1 MVLEKIPTFSEVQT
15 WANNNLVSS
24 VNGNTGDVTVEEM
37 WTEIPESPYDF
48 NDIEQLTINLSETYD
63 QVRIVFLDIAI
74 PFESYGNNKLQ
85 MRINGDGGD
94 NYDYITSE
102 GGSRKSARSQWN
114 LDNRDLETANG
125 HGYVTISGKWT
136 DHASINGNISLG
148 SENNEL
154 QYGKNSNVSSPLQKI
169 EMQREFSSVAPNF
182 KFSGKIKVYGRN
194 I

>member
-63 QVRIVFLDIAI
+63 QVRIVFRDI
-74 PFESYGNNKLQ
+74 SYSQSEYGSVV
-85 MRINGDGGD
+85 MRINDDDGN
-94 NYDYITSE
+94 NYNFITSAGNKE
-102 GGSRKSARSQWN
+102 SDYTKWI
-114 LDNRDLETANG
+114 LDDRNPILANG

-148 SENNEL
+148 SIGDEL
-154 QYGKNSNVSSPLQKI
+154 EYGMNDNVSSPLQKI
-169 EMQREFSSVAPNF
+169 EIRGTFIASYNVE
-182 KFSGKIKVYGRN
+182 FSGKIKVYGMN

>member
-63 QVRIVFLDIAI
+63 QVRIVFRDISF
-74 PFESYGNNKLQ
+74 PYSLNDNDRLQ
-85 MRINGDGGD
+85 MRIND
-94 NYDYITSE
+94 NSSSDYDFVTTEGITYSKN
-102 GGSRKSARSQWN
+102 RWV
-114 LDNRDLETANG
+114 LDYTNSYVANG

-136 DHASINGNISLG
+136 DHPSISGNMSLG
-148 SENNEL
+148 SASHEL
-154 QYGKNSNVSSPLQKI
+154 QYGNNVDVSSPLQKI
-169 EMQREFSSVAPNF
+169 EIRRGFSSSYNVE
-182 KFSGKIKVYGRN
+182 FSGKIKIYGRN

>member
-24 VNGNTGDVTVEEM
+24 VNGNTGDVTVEKM

-85 MRINGDGGD
+85 MRINGDGSN

-102 GGSRKSARSQWN
+102 GGRKSDNKRWV
-114 LDNRDLETANG
+114 LDYKGSGIANG

-148 SENNEL
+148 SIGDEL
-154 QYGKNSNVSSPLQKI
+154 EYGMNDNVSSPLQKI
-169 EMQREFSSVAPNF
+169 EIQREFSSAD

>member
-85 MRINGDGGD
+85 MRINDYGSD
-94 NYDYITSE
+94 NYDYINS
-102 GGSRKSARSQWN
+102 GGGRKS
-114 LDNRDLETANG
+114 DNRRWTLDYRGSGIANG

-136 DHASINGNISLG
+136 NHASINGNFSLG
-148 SENNEL
+148 SVNNEL
-154 QYGKNSNVSSPLQKI
+154 QYGKNVDVSSPLQKI
-169 EMQREFSSVAPNF
+169 EMQCSFSSSDN
-182 KFSGKIKVYGRN
+182 KTFSGKIKVYGMN

>member
-74 PFESYGNNKLQ
+74 PDSGNTGNRLEI
-85 MRINGDGGD
+85 RINGDSSN
-94 NYDYITSE
+94 NYDCIVSKGTRYLGYNRWT
-102 GGSRKSARSQWN
+102 
-114 LDNRDLETANG
+114 LDSTDPQIANG

-136 DHASINGNISLG
+136 HHPSINGNISLG
-148 SENNEL
+148 SVVNEL
-154 QYGKNSNVSSPLQKI
+154 QYGMNNNVSSPLQKI
-169 EMQREFSSVAPNF
+169 EIQRDFWSEDY
-182 KFSGKIKVYGRN
+182 KGFSGKIKIYGRN

>member
-63 QVRIVFLDIAI
+63 QVRIVFQDIAI
-74 PFESYGNNKLQ
+74 PYYGDGINNRLE
-85 MRINGDGGD
+85 MRINGDGSNNYRYINSGGD
-94 NYDYITSE
+94 PN
-102 GGSRKSARSQWN
+102 
-114 LDNRDLETANG
+114 DNRNQWVLGYRNTGIANG

-148 SENNEL
+148 SVNNEL
-154 QYGKNSNVSSPLQKI
+154 QYGINNNVSSPLQKI
-169 EMQREFSSVAPNF
+169 EMRRVFSSSNN
-182 KFSGKIKVYGRN
+182 KTFSGKIKVYGMN

>member
-48 NDIEQLTINLSETYD
+48 NDIGKLTINLSETYD
-63 QVRIVFLDIAI
+63 QVRIVFGDISI
-74 PFESYGNNKLQ
+74 LQ
-85 MRINGDGGD
+85 YQDGYSALTIRINGDDGNNYSYIKSGGRAKFD
-94 NYDYITSE
+94 NNWWTLD
-102 GGSRKSARSQWN
+102 SRNSKIG
-114 LDNRDLETANG
+114 NG

-136 DHASINGNISLG
+136 DLASINGNVSLG
-148 SENNEL
+148 SVYREL
-154 QYGKNSNVSSPLQKI
+154 QYGRNTYVSSPLQKI
-169 EMQREFSSVAPNF
+169 EIRSSLSSSNN
-182 KFSGKIKVYGRN
+182 KTFSGKIKVYGMN

>member
-63 QVRIVFLDIAI
+63 QVRIVFRDVTTTNSSGSLNRL
-74 PFESYGNNKLQ
+74 EV
-85 MRINGDGGD
+85 RINGDGSD
-94 NYDYITSE
+94 NYKAINSSGNSVDNGS
-102 GGSRKSARSQWN
+102 GWALDSWGSRK
-114 LDNRDLETANG
+114 ANA

-136 DHASINGNISLG
+136 YHASINGNISLG
-148 SENNEL
+148 SASNEL
-154 QYGKNSNVSSPLQKI
+154 QYGMNDNVSSPLQKI
-169 EMQREFSSVAPNF
+169 EIRRTFNSSYI
-182 KFSGKIKVYGRN
+182 KEFSGKIRVYGRN

>member
-63 QVRIVFLDIAI
+63 QVRIVFRDISI
-74 PFESYGNNKLQ
+74 SNPQNQNNQLEI
-85 MRINGDGGD
+85 RIND
-94 NYDYITSE
+94 NSSSDYGFVTTEGITYSKN
-102 GGSRKSARSQWN
+102 RWV
-114 LDNRDLETANG
+114 LDYRDLGKANG

-136 DHASINGNISLG
+136 DHASINGNFSLG
-148 SENNEL
+148 SVNNEL
-154 QYGKNSNVSSPLQKI
+154 QYGKNVDVSSPLQKI

>member
-74 PFESYGNNKLQ
+74 PDSGNTGNRLEI
-85 MRINGDGGD
+85 RINGDSSN
-94 NYDYITSE
+94 NYDYIVSKGTRYL
-102 GGSRKSARSQWN
+102 GYNRWT
-114 LDNRDLETANG
+114 LDNTDPQIANG

-136 DHASINGNISLG
+136 DHPSINGNFSLG
-148 SENNEL
+148 SVVNEL
-154 QYGKNSNVSSPLQKI
+154 QYGMNNNVSSPLQKI
-169 EMQREFSSVAPNF
+169 EMRYSFSSSYNST
-182 KFSGKIKVYGRN
+182 FSGKIRVYGRN

>member
-85 MRINGDGGD
+85 MRINDYGSD
-94 NYDYITSE
+94 NYDYINS
-102 GGSRKSARSQWN
+102 GGGRQS
-114 LDNRDLETANG
+114 DNRRWTLDYRGSGIANG

-136 DHASINGNISLG
+136 DHASINGNFSLG
-148 SENNEL
+148 STFNEL
-154 QYGKNSNVSSPLQKI
+154 QSGMNNNVSSPLQKI
-169 EMQREFSSVAPNF
+169 EMQRSFSSSDNLT
-182 KFSGKIKVYGRN
+182 FSGKIKVYGMN

>member
-63 QVRIVFLDIAI
+63 QVRIVFRDIAI
-74 PFESYGNNKLQ
+74 SYSGDDNNNRLE
-85 MRINGDGGD
+85 MRINGDGSNNYRYINSGGD
-94 NYDYITSE
+94 PN
-102 GGSRKSARSQWN
+102 
-114 LDNRDLETANG
+114 DNRNQWVLDYRSTGITNG

-136 DHASINGNISLG
+136 DHPSINGSISLG
-148 SENNEL
+148 SASHEL
-154 QYGKNSNVSSPLQKI
+154 QYGMHKNVSSPLQKI
-169 EMQREFSSVAPNF
+169 EMQRSFSSSDN
-182 KFSGKIKVYGRN
+182 KTFSGKIGVYGRN

>member
-24 VNGNTGDVTVEEM
+24 VNGNTGDVTVGGM

-63 QVRIVFLDIAI
+63 RVRIVFRDISLSDSGVGI
-74 PFESYGNNKLQ
+74 NGLEL
-85 MRINGDGGD
+85 RINDD
-94 NYDYITSE
+94 SSNNYNFITS
-102 GGSRKSARSQWN
+102 GGITGSNYSQWV
-114 LDNRDLETANG
+114 LDYRDSSIANG

-136 DHASINGNISLG
+136 HHPSINGNISLG
-148 SENNEL
+148 SVNNEL
-154 QYGKNSNVSSPLQKI
+154 QYGMNNNVSSPLQKI
-169 EMQREFSSVAPNF
+169 EMQRSFSSSDNLT
-182 KFSGKIKVYGRN
+182 FSGKIKVYGRN

>member
-24 VNGNTGDVTVEEM
+24 VNGNTGDITVEKM

-63 QVRIVFLDIAI
+63 QVRIVFQDIAI
-74 PFESYGNNKLQ
+74 PYYGDGINNRLD
-85 MRINGDGGD
+85 MRINGDGSNNYRYINSGGD
-94 NYDYITSE
+94 PN
-102 GGSRKSARSQWN
+102 
-114 LDNRDLETANG
+114 DNRNQWVLDYRDTGIANG

-136 DHASINGNISLG
+136 DHPSISGNVSLG
-148 SENNEL
+148 SAFDEL
-154 QYGKNSNVSSPLQKI
+154 EYGTNHNVSSPLQKI
-169 EMQREFSSVAPNF
+169 EMQSAFSYSDILT
-182 KFSGKIKVYGRN
+182 FSGKIGVYGRN

>member
-63 QVRIVFLDIAI
+63 QVRIVFGDISI
-74 PFESYGNNKLQ
+74 PYSSIDNNRLE
-85 MRINGDGGD
+85 MRIND
-94 NYDYITSE
+94 NSSSDYDFIIPSE
-102 GGSRKSARSQWN
+102 NATNTTNTQWVLDYKGGSI
-114 LDNRDLETANG
+114 ANG

-136 DHASINGNISLG
+136 TQASINGNISLG
-148 SENNEL
+148 SAYNEL
-154 QYGKNSNVSSPLQKI
+154 QYGRLNNESSPLQKI
-169 EMQREFSSVAPNF
+169 EIQCSFGSSNNT
-182 KFSGKIKVYGRN
+182 FSGKIKVYGIN
-194 I
+194 L

>member
-63 QVRIVFLDIAI
+63 QVRIVFRDISI
-74 PFESYGNNKLQ
+74 SSSQNVDNQLEI
-85 MRINGDGGD
+85 RIND
-94 NYDYITSE
+94 NSSSDYDFVTAE
-102 GGSRKSARSQWN
+102 GTTYYKNRWT
-114 LDNRDLETANG
+114 LDNRISSIANG

-136 DHASINGNISLG
+136 DHPSINGNFSLG
-148 SENNEL
+148 SVVNEL
-154 QYGKNSNVSSPLQKI
+154 QYGMNNNVSSPLQKI
-169 EMQREFSSVAPNF
+169 EMQCSFSSSNNST
-182 KFSGKIKVYGRN
+182 FSGKIKVYGRN

>member
-24 VNGNTGDVTVEEM
+24 VNGNTGDVTVGGM

-85 MRINGDGGD
+85 MRINGDGSY
-94 NYDYITSE
+94 NYNYITS
-102 GGSRKSARSQWN
+102 GGTQKTDDLWVLDYRSSGI
-114 LDNRDLETANG
+114 ANG

-136 DHASINGNISLG
+136 ENASINGNISLG
-148 SENNEL
+148 SVINEL
-154 QYGKNSNVSSPLQKI
+154 QYGMNNNVSSPLQKI
-169 EMQREFSSVAPNF
+169 EMQREFRSEAPNF

>member
-63 QVRIVFLDIAI
+63 QVRIVFRDITI
-74 PFESYGNNKLQ
+74 PYSANNNNRLQ
-85 MRINGDGGD
+85 MRINGDGSN
-94 NYDYITSE
+94 NYNYITTE
-102 GGSRKSARSQWN
+102 AGSNAKSRSQWV
-114 LDNRDLETANG
+114 LDYRGLDLANG

-136 DHASINGNISLG
+136 DHASINGDFSLG
-148 SENNEL
+148 SSFNEL
-154 QYGKNSNVSSPLQKI
+154 EYGINNNASSPLQKI
-169 EMQREFSSVAPNF
+169 EMQCSFSSSDN
-182 KFSGKIKVYGRN
+182 KTFSGKIKVYGRN